1 MVLSP
6 NLSPSELPTGTFE
19 FLVTVKNDPK
29 GALREEIKKQFGIV
43 AHTEIQDTDAFI
55 LRISN
60 LNAPGLKINTS
71 NSTDGGSSDEPE
83 NLKVIN
89 LKMSGM
95 TAIVGRD
102 SSGAPVIKTN
112 LDNSI
117 VHVLEGAYLGRP
129 VIDETGLT
137 ESYDFEL
144 HLNSKMKNYTEAVE
158 NALRDQ
164 LGLEL
169 VLTNMPIEMLV
180 VEKTQ

>member
-1 MVLSP
+1 M
-6 NLSPSELPTGTFE
+6 
-19 FLVTVKNDPK
+19 
-29 GALREEIKKQFGIV
+29 
-43 AHTEIQDTDAFI
+43 DAFI
-55 LRISN
+55 LRVSN
-60 LNAPGLKINTS
+60 LNAPGLKVNTS

-95 TAIVGRD
+95 TAIIGQD
-102 SSGAPVIKTN
+102 STGAPVIKTN

-117 VHVLEGAYLGRP
+117 VRVLEGAYLGRP

-144 HLNSKMKNYTEAVE
+144 HLDSKSKNYTEAIK
-158 NALRDQ
+158 NALREQ

-169 VLTNMPIEMLV
+169 VPTNMPIEMLV
-180 VEKTQ
+180 VEKAQ